1 VKRDTPVHWSW
12 FPSLSLASRGGSPR
26 TRAWLRRALLSLRL
40 RVLDAGPFVQRLFS
54 VMAAACGLL
63 ALTPLLVLVAL
74 AMKLTSP
81 GPLLFRQERI
91 GKHGRRFLMFKLRTM
106 HFEAEAMRPQLAS
119 DAGPKSVR
127 FKMRHDPRV
136 TPIGRVMRK
145 YSIDELPQLW
155 NVIRGDM
162 TLVGPRPPLWSEVV
176 QYDAYALR
184 RLEVTQGLTC
194 LWQIGGRSD
203 LTFEEQVKLDINY
216 IDRTRPAEEIRI
228 LAKTIPAVLSGRGA
242 Y

>member
-1 VKRDTPVHWSW
+1 VQRDTPVQWILL
-12 FPSLSLASRGGSPR
+12 PSLPRAPHRGAVR
-26 TRAWLRRALLSLRL
+26 ARAWLRR
-40 RVLDAGPFVQRLFS
+40 
-54 VMAAACGLL
+54 GLL
-63 ALTPLLVLVAL
+63 ALRLGARDAGPLIQRFFAVAVAAVSLLLLSPLLVLVAI
-74 AMKLTSP
+74 AIKFTSP
-81 GPLLFRQERI
+81 GPVLFCQERI
-91 GKHGRRFLMFKLRTM
+91 GKHGRRFVMFKLRTM
-106 HFEAEAMRPQLAS
+106 SVGAEAMKAQLAER
-119 DAGPKSVR
+119 AGQSVR
-127 FKMRHDPRV
+127 FKMRRDPRI
-136 TPIGRVMRK
+136 TPIGRLLRR

-155 NVIRGDM
+155 NVIRGEM

-176 QYDAYALR
+176 KYDVYALR

-203 LTFEEQVKLDINY
+203 LPFEEQVKLDISY